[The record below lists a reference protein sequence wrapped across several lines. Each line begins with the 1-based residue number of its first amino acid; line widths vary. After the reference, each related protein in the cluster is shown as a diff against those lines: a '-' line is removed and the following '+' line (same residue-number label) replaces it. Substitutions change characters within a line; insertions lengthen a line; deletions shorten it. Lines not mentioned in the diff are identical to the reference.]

1 MRETTEAGSPTSP
14 VKTAVG
20 GSPPTRSRD
29 APGSAG
35 GSSTTRGTGT
45 AGGGASSSSRFA
57 LWEELSADH
66 GGYEIL
72 TRARDSAVSL
82 IRSICSPEIART
94 LH

>member
-1 MRETTEAGSPTSP
+1 MRETIEAGSPTSP
-14 VKTAVG
+14 VKTATG
-20 GSPPTRSRD
+20 GSPTLRGRD

-35 GSSTTRGTGT
+35 GSTSTRGTGT
-45 AGGGASSSSRFA
+45 GGGGSSSSRFA

-72 TRARDSAVSL
+72 TRARDAAVSL